1 MEFPNI
7 ILIGYMGAGK
17 STVGTLLAQSL
28 EREFIDLDKYI
39 EQKEGISV
47 WNIFEQKGERYF
59 RELELQYLKE
69 IARRKDVYVMAAGGG
84 TPAIDGVWEL
94 FRRMGTTFY
103 LKASAGVIMKRMQ
116 PKEIEKRPLLKETTY
131 DALSVF
137 VSGQLANRVKYYK
150 KADHTI
156 VTHDKTPYQIAAE
169 ILYEYWK

>member
-1 MEFPNI
+1 MESRNI

-17 STVGTLLAQSL
+17 STVGALLAQSL
-28 EREFIDLDKYI
+28 DRVFIDLDDYI
-39 EQKEGISV
+39 ERREGMSV
-47 WNIFEQKGERYF
+47 REIFEQKGESHF
-59 RELELQYLKE
+59 RELELQYLEE
-69 IARRKDVYVMAAGGG
+69 IARREDEYVLATGGG

-150 KADHTI
+150 KADHTV
-156 VTHDKTPYQIAAE
+156 VTHDKTPYRIAAE
-169 ILYEYWK
+169 ILYEYWG